1 MIQWLDTLDTTCRVA
16 WACLKKDIK
25 SVLTER
31 AFLFQTIILPLNYNM
46 LLILFAL
53 SGSNA
58 PTAVVMLEQGSY
70 ARQFTAAL
78 ASAHS
83 FDLQYAT
90 ADQAQA
96 LMQSGEIVA
105 IVTIPVDFDYRMQIG
120 QAVQVGLQVNNL
132 NTDFTDDVRRG
143 VRLAITSFSAQAMPG
158 QITIVAQEHDAY
170 PVDIGYIPYLSISI
184 LIIGCMVAG
193 RLQAGTATA
202 REWEKGTIKELL
214 LAPAPRVAIVLGQM
228 LAAALMTLGA
238 SVLVLLFVTLVIG
251 DWPLNWGLVL
261 LTLVLTTLIFVAVG
275 TILGNWFRRRQTVT
289 LTVRGVPIPLFWLS
303 GIFAPI
309 TFSTTAIVVLARLFP
324 THYAIT
330 LQQAA
335 FFGFHTNQLSV
346 AGNVLVECGFLAVAL
361 LLATLVFRRGTAP
374 R

>member
-1 MIQWLDTLDTTCRVA
+1 MIRWLDTVIRVA
-16 WACLKKDIK
+16 WACLKKDLR
-25 SVLTER
+25 SVWTER

-58 PTAVVMLEQGSY
+58 PTAVVMRESGPY
-70 ARQFTAAL
+70 AQQFYSAL
-78 ASAHS
+78 AGAHS
-83 FDLQYAT
+83 FRLQNAT

-105 IVTIPVDFDYRMQIG
+105 IVTIPVNFDARLQTG

-143 VRLAITSFSAQAMPG
+143 LRLAVTSFSAQAFPG
-158 QITIVAQEHDAY
+158 QVTIFPQEYDAY
-170 PVDIGYIPYLSISI
+170 SQDINYIPYLSVSI
-184 LIIGCMVAG
+184 LVIGSMVG
-193 RLQAGTATA
+193 GLLQAGTATA

-214 LAPAPRVAIVLGQM
+214 LSPAPRLAIVLGQM
-228 LAAALMTLGA
+228 LAAALLTVGA
-238 SVLVLLFVTLVIG
+238 SALVLLFVTLVIG
-251 DWPLNWGLVL
+251 DWPLNWGLVS
-261 LTLVLTTLIFVAVG
+261 LTIVLTTLIFVALG
-275 TILGNWFRRRQTVT
+275 TVLGNWLRRRQTVT
-289 LTVRGVPIPLFWLS
+289 LAVRGVPIPLFWLS

-335 FFGFHTNQLSV
+335 FFGFQTNQFSV
-346 AGNVLVECGFLAVAL
+346 SGNLLIECAFLVGTLV
-361 LLATLVFRRGTAP
+361 LATLVFRRGTTP
-374 R
+374 H